1 MREGLIIVKDGRS
14 VAYADYGTSGDT
26 AVVWCH
32 GGPGSRLEPEICAT
46 AAARL
51 GLRLVGIDRP
61 GYGRSTPD
69 IGRTI
74 GGWVPDALAVVDH
87 LGIDRFVS
95 VGASTGG
102 AYALALAS
110 LSRRVIGAVACCAL
124 TDMRWAEGRAM
135 IPSAHPVWEA
145 PTRQAAAAKVVEQF
159 GERGEKIA
167 VHTTG
172 EGITASDR
180 ALFDNAEILAIW
192 LRNIQEMFA
201 QGVGGYTDD
210 RLADGGGWGSFDVSA
225 ITCPVMV
232 LHGSIDTFIPVAHAY
247 HTVALVP
254 GATLRIVDDRGHFSI
269 LTDIPSAI
277 GQVVAGSPAVASS
290 AVVR

>member
-14 VAYADYGTSGDT
+14 VAYADYGTPGDT

-32 GGPGSRLEPEICAT
+32 GGPGSRLEPEICAA

-145 PTRQAAAAKVVEQF
+145 PTREAAAAKVVEQF

>member
-1 MREGLIIVKDGRS
+1 MREGLITVKDGRS
-14 VAYADYGTSGDT
+14 VAYADYGTPGDT

-32 GGPGSRLEPEICAT
+32 GGPGSRLEPEICAA

-145 PTRQAAAAKVVEQF
+145 PTREAAAAKVVEQF

>member
-14 VAYADYGTSGDT
+14 VAYVDYGTPGDT

-32 GGPGSRLEPEICAT
+32 GGPGSRLEPEICAA